1 MSTDTDEK
9 VTVDD
14 DFRDEMEA
22 EDEAYD
28 VYRSMSKT
36 AVASLA
42 LGFLSLASLM
52 FPALLVLAAAGI
64 IFGLLAW
71 RGFRR
76 YPDELTGKGC
86 AAVGL
91 VSCTLILIGGSIM
104 HTYVYMTEVPDG
116 YARITFSD
124 LQPKADAPSG
134 TPTLPIDLD
143 GKRIFVKGYVHPGV
157 GSTGH
162 VKKFVLV
169 PDMGTCCFGGQP
181 KLTDMIEV
189 TLHTEQGVQYSQRK
203 RRLGGILHVT
213 NHTRPVAGGLNGG
226 LYELDADYVK

>member
-1 MSTDTDEK
+1 MSTDTDDK

-14 DFRDEMEA
+14 DLRDDLEA
-22 EDEAYD
+22 EDEGYD

-36 AVASLA
+36 AVASLVM
-42 LGFLSLASLM
+42 GVLSLASVM

-64 IFGLLAW
+64 IFGLLAG

-76 YPDELTGKGC
+76 YPDELTGRGL

-91 VSCTLILIGGSIM
+91 ASSTMILIGGSIM

-116 YARITFSD
+116 YARISFSD
-124 LQPKADAPSG
+124 LQPKADTPGG
-134 TPTLPIDLD
+134 TPMLPANLD
-143 GKRIFVKGYVHPGV
+143 GQRIFVKGYVHPGV
-157 GSTGH
+157 GNTGH
-162 VKKFVLV
+162 VKKFILV

-189 TLHTEQGVQYSQRK
+189 TLRTEQGVQYSQRK
-203 RRLGGILHVT
+203 RRLGGILHVS
-213 NHTRPVAGGLNGG
+213 NHTRQVTGGLNGG